1 MVEGEEAGE
10 VSALADAIAGT
21 IRAEVTPAASTG

>member
-10 VSALADAIAGT
+10 VERLAQELAAAVSDVVGAG
-21 IRAEVTPAASTG
+21 A

>member
-10 VSALADAIAGT
+10 VERLAQELASAVSDAVGAG
-21 IRAEVTPAASTG
+21 A